1 MKKESQ
7 KEKVLLLENI
17 HIDAINEF
25 KKNGFEVISQK
36 GAMSEE
42 DLLKIIG
49 EISVLGIRSKTHIT
63 KKVLAEAKNL
73 KAIGAFCIG
82 TNQIDLKEAASK
94 GVAVFNAPYSNTRSV
109 VELVIGEIIMLLRK
123 IPDANKDMHNGIWNK
138 LSQNCFE
145 VRGKKLGI
153 IGYGNIG
160 TQLSVVAEALGMKTA
175 FYDKNEKLSLGNTK
189 KINSLTE
196 LLKWAD
202 IVTLHVDGRKE
213 NTNFFGEKEF
223 AQMKENSYFLNLSRG
238 QVVDIKALKKY
249 LKNGKILGAAVDV
262 YPAEPEKNGPGFE
275 TELQGLENVILTPHI
290 GGSTEEAQKSIG
302 EFVTGKIL
310 NYLENGNTVLSVNL
324 PGVALVSKEKKVTR
338 IIHIHE
344 NVPKMLAQINN
355 ILGEKNINI
364 AAQQL
369 KTNENIGLVVT
380 DVEGKVPDF
389 VYISL
394 QNIPNTITCKII

>member
-238 QVVDIKALKKY
+238 HVVDIKALKKY